1 MSKNKQNVIEIA
13 DLGALSKIIGNACVG
28 HSVIED
34 GVETWHPSKDKKLSK
49 LEVEKLWKKAKGE
62 PA

>member
-28 HSVIED
+28 HSVIK
-34 GVETWHPSKDKKLSK
+34 S
-49 LEVEKLWKKAKGE
+49 
-62 PA
+62 